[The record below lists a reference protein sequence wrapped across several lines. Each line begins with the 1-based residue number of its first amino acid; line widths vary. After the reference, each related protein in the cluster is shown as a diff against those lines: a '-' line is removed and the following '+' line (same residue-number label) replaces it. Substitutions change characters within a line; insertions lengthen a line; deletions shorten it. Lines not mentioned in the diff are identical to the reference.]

1 MNDTSDRR
9 SVRPRPTTPPGR
21 TSVVPPPD
29 TGFTKSEPP
38 SGALTSDDFLYH
50 LYRGSEFLQDN
61 RVEQAKDELERAR
74 RLQPRDIEGQGLLGI
89 VYFRLGLYPRAIA
102 IYERISQI
110 VPGEIAPK
118 INLALCYF
126 KTGQLAQSR
135 QVLEEV
141 LTREPEHRR
150 AWAYLGLIFQRQD
163 EFANA
168 REAFENAGQAGMA
181 DRMRKLEEH
190 QQDDVSQL
198 HGDHPLELR
207 NAADGAFQ
215 ELEFGK
221 APFLAAESAE
231 SNTSSSSSGRW
242 QAIELGEETLPQPAR
257 LPKAALPSLPDTE
270 FTTAITIDRRSGSV
284 VLPVPLGHFV
294 QSRRLAQPVAHQ
306 ATLIDESTV
315 HLSLAKPFAVRA
327 SSVRAVNLE
336 REAWSEARLLRRTRA
351 PELDEPLGGA
361 KDPIVMVAGGG
372 EVVARAPEQKLTLV
386 ELNDECLTIKES
398 YVLGFDGQLRYEW
411 IRLELAGAEPLLL
424 LELSGKGLIV
434 LRWTVEPRTLAVGER
449 CTLVHGEML
458 AGWTG
463 RIVPNSVD
471 AAESPGKLRGFVGFT
486 GEGQILVF

>member
-9 SVRPRPTTPPGR
+9 SVGPRPTMPPGR
-21 TSVVPPPD
+21 SSVVPPPD
-29 TGFTKSEPP
+29 SGFPKSEPP
-38 SGALTSDDFLYH
+38 SGALASDDFLYH

-61 RVEQAKDELERAR
+61 RVEQAKDELERAL

-89 VYFRLGLYPRAIA
+89 VYFRLGLYPRAID

-110 VPGEIAPK
+110 APGEIAPK

-163 EFANA
+163 EFGKA

-181 DRMRKLEEH
+181 ERMRQLDEH
-190 QQDDVSQL
+190 QQGGVAQL
-198 HGDHPLELR
+198 HEEHPLELR

-221 APFLAAESAE
+221 APFAAAESAK
-231 SNTSSSSSGRW
+231 SDASSPNSGRW

-257 LPKAALPSLPDTE
+257 LPKTALASLPDSE
-270 FTTAITIDRRSGSV
+270 LPPEVSSARGDRSV

-294 QSRRLAQPVAHQ
+294 QSRRLAQPVAQQ
-306 ATLIDESTV
+306 AVLVDESTV
-315 HLSLAKPFAVRA
+315 HLSLARPFAIRA
-327 SSVRAVNLE
+327 SSVRAVNLD
-336 REAWSEARLLRRTRA
+336 RDAWTEARLLRRARA
-351 PELDEPLGGA
+351 PEMDEPLGGA
-361 KDPIVMVAGGG
+361 QDPIVMVAGGG
-372 EVVARAPEQKLTLV
+372 KVVARAHPQKLTLV

-398 YVLGFDGQLRYEW
+398 CVLGFDGQLRYEW

-424 LELSGKGLIV
+424 LELSGKGLIA
-434 LRWTVEPRTLAVGER
+434 LRWTAQPRTLSVGER
-449 CTLVHGEML
+449 CTLVHGEMV

-486 GEGQILVF
+486 GEGQLLVF